1 MKLFVGKN
9 NEKYDFWD
17 VSRDRKKKPITL
29 SDRILELV
37 AAAMAVLLL
46 ILTGVLYSK
55 APDTVP
61 SHFNLAMEVDAWSGK
76 GVYWVL
82 AAIMVVGMIIC
93 ASAAYNRKLVNL
105 PIRLKEPVFYHQIG
119 LISRMCRIMTI
130 TFGLIWLAVLLA
142 MSASFIGMPEDVSV
156 ALIPLSVML
165 MLVVVLF
172 FTLKIWCIGRNMCY
186 EEIFASVVARHFCA
200 FECTEYPRYVEWCAG
215 GFWCKIAFGGQ
226 SCFGW

>member
-82 AAIMVVGMIIC
+82 AAIMLVGMIIC

-105 PIRLKEPVFYHQIG
+105 PIRLKEPVFYRQIG

-130 TFGLIWLAVLLA
+130 TFGFIWLAILLA
-142 MSASFIGMPEDVSV
+142 MSASFIGMPEGVSV
-156 ALIPLSVML
+156 ALIPLSVVL
-165 MLVVVLF
+165 MLGVVMF
-172 FTLKIWCIGRNMCY
+172 YTLKIWWIGRNL
-186 EEIFASVVARHFCA
+186 
-200 FECTEYPRYVEWCAG
+200 
-215 GFWCKIAFGGQ
+215 
-226 SCFGW
+226 

>member
-1 MKLFVGKN
+1 MDHFGGIAQKWKNEKETNKSNKGGKRMKLFVGKN

-82 AAIMVVGMIIC
+82 AAIMLVGMIIC

-119 LISRMCRIMTI
+119 LIGRMCRIMTI

-165 MLVVVLF
+165 MLGVVLF
-172 FTLKIWCIGRNMCY
+172 YTLKIWWIGRNL
-186 EEIFASVVARHFCA
+186 
-200 FECTEYPRYVEWCAG
+200 
-215 GFWCKIAFGGQ
+215 
-226 SCFGW
+226 